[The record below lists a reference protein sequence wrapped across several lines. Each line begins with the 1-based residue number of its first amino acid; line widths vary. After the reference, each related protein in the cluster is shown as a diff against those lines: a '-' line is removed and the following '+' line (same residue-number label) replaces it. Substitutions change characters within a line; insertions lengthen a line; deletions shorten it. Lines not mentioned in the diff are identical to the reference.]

1 LTKHKIMI
9 TVKKIEYYYR
19 NWIVV
24 LTDNIITFTCT
35 LTLEGEGSKR
45 LVREYYL
52 PVDIMG
58 VSLEGE
64 YISVEHGKRLTK
76 FKLEG
81 DSCVVGDVWEDDD
94 VVDSIAMHDF
104 WDDFDI

>member
-1 LTKHKIMI
+1 MTKHKIMI

-45 LVREYYL
+45 LVREYYYQL
-52 PVDIMG
+52 ILWMFHWKVN
-58 VSLEGE
+58 
-64 YISVEHGKRLTK
+64 ISV
-76 FKLEG
+76 
-81 DSCVVGDVWEDDD
+81 
-94 VVDSIAMHDF
+94 
-104 WDDFDI
+104 